1 MAIAP
6 SSQHARKSGEQ
17 PRTGVLQTE
26 AGEFVC
32 DVTVTSA
39 NLVDADYLSFKGL
52 VSLGAI
58 RDIIVGPRTLVLLLA
73 GREYMASIESPPRGS
88 TVPAIAPALIAGRL
102 IARGVPSSA

>member
-6 SSQHARKSGEQ
+6 SSPGASKSAEQ
-17 PRTGVLQTE
+17 PRCGVLQTE

-32 DVTVTSA
+32 EVTVTSA
-39 NLVDADYLSFKGL
+39 NLADADFLSFKGM

-58 RDIIVGPRTLVLLLA
+58 RNIIVGPRTLVLLLA

-88 TVPAIAPALIAGRL
+88 TVPAIAPAVIAGRL
-102 IARGVPSSA
+102 MARGVPSTA